1 MWYIYTTGYYS
12 AVEKNKVMRFA
23 VKRVE
28 LGKIL
33 PSEVCQVSSPQK
45 TKHVFSQMHVLASNL
60 LSCVFSP
67 STCGSQE
74 TRNRPPRDGFRE
86 DDSRIQ
92 VMKEGGNNRD
102 RKIPVA
108 SE

>member
-1 MWYIYTTGYYS
+1 MKVWYIYTTGYYS

-23 VKRVE
+23 VKCVE

-33 PSEVCQVSSPQK
+33 PSEVCQVSSPK
-45 TKHVFSQMHVLASNL
+45 KQMYVLASNL
-60 LSCVFSP
+60 FSCVFSP
-67 STCGSQE
+67 NTCESQE
-74 TRNRPPRDGFRE
+74 TRNRPPRDAFRE

-102 RKIPVA
+102 RKVPVA